1 MGCKVIDQWSNS
13 GIYQYKE
20 KTNNVHMRD
29 NVHLNDIGGQDVAK
43 FLAREF
49 YNKINLRY
57 VNASQEPVA
66 PAITLKSISA
76 TFNQGSTAVYTSTSL
91 NELKSML
98 TVTATYSDNSTRTIT
113 DYELS
118 GVLTVGTSTITV
130 TRGGLTA
137 TFDVIVSESTSGGED
152 TPTTVTY
159 FRNEL
164 LGTCVQGVWEDAV
177 QIPDQ
182 VIPSGSKLKQF
193 KCNAFADNGTAY
205 LAAFT
210 KNDLAFTPVYVK
222 QVTFNKGENTFDL
235 DYTCEQDIYFGWKTE
250 IRGFV
255 GMDLST
261 LNGTPAGN
269 QQYNRY
275 WSCTNPSYVPEIGVP
290 VNNLTDTNNKGISF
304 DCLLVVE
311 Q

>member
-1 MGCKVIDQWSNS
+1 MRH
-13 GIYQYKE
+13 
-20 KTNNVHMRD
+20 NVP
-29 NVHLNDIGGQDVAK
+29 LNDIGGQDVAK

-57 VNASQEPVA
+57 VNVSQEPVV
-66 PAITLKSISA
+66 PLITLKSISA

-98 TVTATYSDNSTRTIT
+98 TVTATYSDNSTQTIT

-118 GVLTVGTSTITV
+118 GVLTVGTSTITI
-130 TRGGLTA
+130 TKGGLTA
-137 TFDVIVSESTSGGED
+137 TFDVIVSESTSGGEA

-164 LGTCVQGVWEDAV
+164 LGTCTQGIWEDSV

-193 KCNAFADNGTAY
+193 KCNAFANDGTAY

-210 KNDLAFTPVYVK
+210 KNGSTFTPVYVK

-235 DYTCEQDIYFGWKTE
+235 DYTCEQDIYFGWKTAVRQF
-250 IRGFV
+250 I

-261 LNGTPAGN
+261 INGTPAGS
-269 QQYNRY
+269 QQYSKY
-275 WSCTNPSYVPEIGVP
+275 WSWQTNNTNSSYVPEIGVP
-290 VNNLTDTNNKGISF
+290 VNDLIDTNNKGIGF

>member
-1 MGCKVIDQWSNS
+1 M
-13 GIYQYKE
+13 
-20 KTNNVHMRD
+20 
-29 NVHLNDIGGQDVAK
+29 
-43 FLAREF
+43 
-49 YNKINLRY
+49 
-57 VNASQEPVA
+57 NASQEPVA

-113 DYELS
+113 DYKLS
-118 GVLTVGTSTITV
+118 GVLTVGASTITV
-130 TRGGLTA
+130 TKGGLTA

-164 LGTCVQGVWEDAV
+164 LGTCTQGVWEDAV

-210 KNDLAFTPVYVK
+210 KNDSTFTPVYVK

-235 DYTCEQDIYFGWKTE
+235 DYTCEQDIYFGWKTT
-250 IRGFV
+250 IRNFI

-261 LNGTPAGN
+261 MNGTPVGN

-275 WSCTNPSYVPEIGVP
+275 WSRTNYSYVPEIGVP
-290 VNNLTDTNNKGISF
+290 VNNLVNTNNKGIGF